1 MNEQNRIFSM
11 NLKRL
16 LSAKNVSQ
24 AEAAKIVGVSP
35 QTFNTWIKGI
45 AIPRHDKLQRL
56 ADYFGVYKSEL
67 IEPIENQTSAKRM
80 EMYAAMLSKFE
91 QLDDTDRIR
100 IAERIDIL
108 LEQDKYNEG

>member
-1 MNEQNRIFSM
+1 M
-11 NLKRL
+11 LVWAL
-16 LSAKNVSQ
+16 L
-24 AEAAKIVGVSP
+24 
-35 QTFNTWIKGI
+35 KGI

-100 IAERIDIL
+100 IAERIDML
-108 LEQDKYNEG
+108 LEQEKYNEG